1 MEVSDDQRSWR
12 ERLRAFYPTWDVCDE
27 EVPDE
32 SSQSPQEQVARDVA
46 LARERLRA
54 VEEDERPPALFRLW
68 SNTRCLVVTRRE
80 QRLPSFQAA
89 ARASA
94 ERGWPVVVR
103 DSGGTTVPH
112 TPGTLLLTLLLPR
125 RRAEDP
131 PVPEPRADIV
141 FTLLCDPVIEAMAH
155 MGVTATYGAVP
166 RSFCDGRFNLV
177 AHNRKIAGT
186 AQRWRGGL
194 PRYPVRDGFIMAH
207 LALYVDTDMH
217 AATRAVNTFLQDA
230 GSTDTFDPGQ
240 MITLKEAVRRGGAGD
255 PSSDVLRI
263 FQERLVGVL
272 RATRI

>member
-1 MEVSDDQRSWR
+1 MEVSDDHRSWR
-12 ERLRAFYPTWDVCDE
+12 KRLLAFYPIWDVRDE
-27 EVPDE
+27 VVPDD
-32 SSQSPQEQVARDVA
+32 SSQSPQEHVARDAA
-46 LARERLRA
+46 LARERIRA
-54 VEEDERPPALFRLW
+54 AGPDERPPALFRLW
-68 SNTRCLVVTRRE
+68 SNTRCLVVTQRE
-80 QRLPSFQAA
+80 ERLPSFAAA

-94 ERGWPVVVR
+94 ERGWPVVAR

-125 RRAEDP
+125 LRAEDP
-131 PVPEPRADIV
+131 PVQEPRADTV
-141 FTLLCDPVIEAMAH
+141 FTLLCDPVIEAMARL
-155 MGVTATYGAVP
+155 GVSATYGAVP

-194 PRYPVRDGFIMAH
+194 PRYPVRDGFVMAH

-217 AATRAVNTFLQDA
+217 AATRAVNSFLADT
-230 GSTDTFDPGQ
+230 GSSEAFDSGQ
-240 MITLKEAVRRGGAGD
+240 MISLREAMRRSGAGD

-263 FQERLVGVL
+263 FQERLVEVL

>member
-1 MEVSDDQRSWR
+1 MASADGTWR
-12 ERLRAFYPTWDVCDE
+12 ERLQAYYPRWVVRVDTDELRHGGPNPQAQVVQDVT
-27 EVPDE
+27 
-32 SSQSPQEQVARDVA
+32 
-46 LARERLRA
+46 LARALPDALKDGAARA
-54 VEEDERPPALFRLW
+54 ALYRLW
-68 SNTRCLVVTRRE
+68 SNTQCLVVTQRE
-80 QRLPSFQAA
+80 ERLPSFGAA

-131 PVPEPRADIV
+131 PVPEPRADEV
-141 FTLLCDPVIEAMAH
+141 FTLLCDPVIEAMAR

-177 AHNRKIAGT
+177 AHHRKIAGT

-217 AATRAVNTFLQDA
+217 AATSAVNTFLQEA
-230 GSTDTFDPGQ
+230 GSTDAFDPGQ
-240 MITLKEAVRRGGAGD
+240 VITLREAMRLDGVEES
-255 PSSDVLRI
+255 SSDLPQGFR
-263 FQERLVGVL
+263 ERLVEVL